1 MFCLLLYNLL
11 QIKISMHLLFL
22 LLFFKPEMLQTDDEG
37 ICEDITWLEE
47 HCQGQVSTDAEAKL

>member
-1 MFCLLLYNLL
+1 
-11 QIKISMHLLFL
+11 MHLLFL
-22 LLFFKPEMLQTDDEG
+22 LLFFKPEILQTDDEG